1 MTSFCE
7 VFWIT
12 KENGSKFTW
21 LVEIVSCIFN
31 CFSFEYCRE
40 SGIPRIEQIIL
51 PDRFCTIEIKKFDH
65 SDFTDR
71 FCTIE
76 IKKFDHSDF
85 TYISSIS
92 AYLLLPLFIP

>member
-21 LVEIVSCIFN
+21 LVEIISYIFN
-31 CFSFEYCRE
+31 YSPFEYCRE

-65 SDFTDR
+65 SDFT
-71 FCTIE
+71 
-76 IKKFDHSDF
+76 
-85 TYISSIS
+85 YISSIS